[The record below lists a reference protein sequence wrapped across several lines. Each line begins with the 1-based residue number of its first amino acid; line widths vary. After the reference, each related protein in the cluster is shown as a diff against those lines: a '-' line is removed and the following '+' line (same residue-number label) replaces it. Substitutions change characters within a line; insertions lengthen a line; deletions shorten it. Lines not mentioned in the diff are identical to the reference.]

1 MNIKLAAYLRDT
13 NMISFHNIN
22 IFLFFLKIELKT
34 SKKRY
39 ALLRSK
45 IKQSE
50 ITPAHLENMYYI
62 LHHVLQHSK
71 VSHSWEN
78 DLQQVANDV
87 TMQVS
92 NNKPGKAQKWRSI
105 INREELKKSIIER
118 GNSLSK
124 THEMSLDV
132 LIHINLFIGTF
143 TKTTQYSLE
152 TIKPDGLYVQGHEQ
166 KSYSPDCAGRAV
178 GNFLITVFALLG
190 YDMHKATISTD
201 MVFVNE
207 EMFEKAL
214 KRRWPIPPKLNVTTP
229 DGNRFWVF
237 KNRFSRGY
245 YRSEFPLSHFI
256 DSTLHEY
263 FKRYY

>member
-1 MNIKLAAYLRDT
+1 
-13 NMISFHNIN
+13 MIFS
-22 IFLFFLKIELKT
+22 LSKIELKT

-71 VSHSWEN
+71 ASHSWEN

-105 INREELKKSIIER
+105 INREELKKSIIEK

-214 KRRWPIPPKLNVTTP
+214 KRRWPIPPSLNVTTS
-229 DGNRFWVF
+229 DGNRFSVF
-237 KNRFSRGY
+237 KNRFIRGY
-245 YRSEFPLSHFI
+245 FQSESPLSHFI
-256 DSTLHEY
+256 DSRLMVIMKKINDSFILKIIITVSI
-263 FKRYY
+263 